1 MASSRVSS
9 SHVPPEMLLEE
20 KRRQRKNIMVMLSL
34 GLLIIIAF
42 VVSMNTGYIRLSP
55 LDTIRTL
62 FGGGS
67 VKEELILFEFRLPRI
82 VISVLIGAGLAVSGS
97 IMQGI
102 SRNALADPGILGI
115 NAGAGLVVLIYIAY
129 FPTTGIGSIFMLP
142 VLAWIGAGLTAA
154 LIFSLS
160 YKRHKGLLPTRLLLT
175 GVAVAAGISAAT
187 IVITLRIN
195 PDKYQFVATWMAGS
209 IWGTNWKFVLA
220 LLPFI
225 IILLP
230 FVFYKARTMNVL
242 NLGETT
248 AIGLGTQVSRE
259 QVILLAAAVGVA
271 GSCVAVSGGIG
282 FVGLIGPHVARRLVG
297 PKHQM
302 LLPASALTG
311 SLMVIIAD
319 MLGRL
324 IMQPAEIPAGIIVA
338 IIGAPYFLY
347 LLAHSRT

>member
-1 MASSRVSS
+1 MGQPTFETDNKKSNIS
-9 SHVPPEMLLEE
+9 PED
-20 KRRQRKNIMVMLSL
+20 RRQHRRNVTVLLTL
-34 GLLIIIAF
+34 GLLIIIVF
-42 VVSMNTGYIRLSP
+42 VLSMNTGFIRLSP

-62 FGGGS
+62 FGGGTE
-67 VKEELILFEFRLPRI
+67 KEQLILFDFRLPRI
-82 VISVLIGAGLAVSGS
+82 VISVLIGAGLAVSGC

-115 NAGAGLVVLIYIAY
+115 NAGAGLVVLIFVAY
-129 FPTTGIGSIFMLP
+129 YPNMGTASIFLLP
-142 VLAWIGAGLTAA
+142 VLAWIGAGVTAA
-154 LIFSLS
+154 IIFSLS

-195 PDKYQFVATWMAGS
+195 PEKYQFVATWMAGS

-225 IILLP
+225 VILLP
-230 FVFYKARTMNVL
+230 FVFSKARTMNVL
-242 NLGETT
+242 NLGEMT
-248 AIGLGTQVSRE
+248 ATGLGAKVSRE
-259 QVILLAAAVGVA
+259 QIVLLAAAVGLA

-282 FVGLIGPHVARRLVG
+282 FVGLIGPHLARRLVG
-297 PKHQM
+297 PKHQA

-311 SLMVIIAD
+311 SFMVIVAD

-324 IMQPAEIPAGIIVA
+324 ILQPSEIPAGIIVA
-338 IIGAPYFLY
+338 IVGAPYFLY
-347 LLAHSRT
+347 LLAHSR